1 MWYVIFPIGRA
12 TATSRV
18 GGCGDPAQCPW
29 GSRQRLGSSPAPAQ
43 QRVTVRQED
52 GRSRTHGD
60 LLVLQLLRVASVVG
74 FLRQSTP
81 VAVEPS
87 AVLAHPKVLQLLSK
101 PPAHPSAHVVPVD
114 SPLGELLPPQ
124 QSMPSKMDRLC
135 LRDESQDRIPFWN
148 PPSRPPPPLMSCSG
162 SVWWR
167 ARGCATGGWGIHHA
181 ST

>member
-1 MWYVIFPIGRA
+1 MCKAELFAMVTEAELR
-12 TATSRV
+12 
-18 GGCGDPAQCPW
+18 
-29 GSRQRLGSSPAPAQ
+29 SRQRLGSSPAPAQ

-148 PPSRPPPPLMSCSG
+148 PPSRPPPLSCPAVDRCG
-162 SVWWR
+162 GAPEA
-167 ARGCATGGWGIHHA
+167 ARQEAGGYIKPA
-181 ST
+181 LEEKRPRIVFE

>member
-12 TATSRV
+12 TATARV

-29 GSRQRLGSSPAPAQ
+29 GSRQRLGSSPALALHPLL
-43 QRVTVRQED
+43 RVQAVFA
-52 GRSRTHGD
+52 D